1 MGPEQLIKT
10 ATGQRR
16 RRLRDEARS
25 RRQWRHLCCDRAGC
39 WPSAGAPG
47 VSGAAQWLAFR
58 SPPLPSL
65 GLSSFVGGVI
75 TRYGSGAEQSED
87 DVGCRYDQQSG
98 FEYSDTGSGPAR
110 RLRRQYPRDWA
121 LVQRLG
127 ADERG
132 PRRVAVRAGH
142 DHAHPGCD
150 GVSPVAWPFCHP
162 RVCPSVVADPATMLG
177 PRACRADRDTNSSC
191 STATMHG
198 KSLRGRGGAEQP
210 GCGCSNRLRTCQVFS
225 QWFEEMREPSGVGT
239 PDRIACRPTTEMSA
253 RPVG

>member
-1 MGPEQLIKT
+1 MNRPDVQAPPPFSPGAPQFAPHGSNRDRGNRSCHSQLGKPVNPQSGGVFQAQSWLFEGPLGGFSGGPGPMGPEQLIKT

-75 TRYGSGAEQSED
+75 TRYGSGLSSPKMTSVASTTN
-87 DVGCRYDQQSG
+87 SPG

-110 RLRRQYPRDWA
+110 RLRRQYPRDRA
-121 LVQRLG
+121 AACVVQRLG

-132 PRRVAVRAGH
+132 A
-142 DHAHPGCD
+142 
-150 GVSPVAWPFCHP
+150 
-162 RVCPSVVADPATMLG
+162 
-177 PRACRADRDTNSSC
+177 
-191 STATMHG
+191 
-198 KSLRGRGGAEQP
+198 RGWQY
-210 GCGCSNRLRTCQVFS
+210 
-225 QWFEEMREPSGVGT
+225 
-239 PDRIACRPTTEMSA
+239 A
-253 RPVG
+253 RP

>member
-75 TRYGSGAEQSED
+75 TRYGPGL
-87 DVGCRYDQQSG
+87 
-98 FEYSDTGSGPAR
+98 SGPKMTSVAATTNSPGLSIPIPAR
-110 RLRRQYPRDWA
+110 GQ
-121 LVQRLG
+121 LVDSGGNILAIGLLHAWFNASEQMSGVPAGGSTR
-127 ADERG
+127 
-132 PRRVAVRAGH
+132 GH
-142 DHAHPGCD
+142 DHAHTGCD
-150 GVSPVAWPFCHP
+150 GDRPLPGHSVPGGFG
-162 RVCPSVVADPATMLG
+162 PSVVADPATMLG
-177 PRACRADRDTNSSC
+177 P
-191 STATMHG
+191 
-198 KSLRGRGGAEQP
+198 
-210 GCGCSNRLRTCQVFS
+210 
-225 QWFEEMREPSGVGT
+225 
-239 PDRIACRPTTEMSA
+239 
-253 RPVG
+253 